1 MSQRPGFP
9 IRHCLS
15 VAGHVG
21 SGMESTATAPS
32 DRWSLESWFT
42 AFGAPDYL
50 AFKDQLTRSL
60 AAQSEPSAGTGA
72 AAALAAY
79 EELSVKMGHLSA
91 YLGCLSA
98 DDAGNES
105 VKADEAWLSGRE
117 ADLSKI
123 EASLRSHLAA
133 LSAAEFAAL
142 AADPALADAAYRLG
156 RLREA
161 GGHQMPL
168 ELEGLAADLNVDGLH
183 AWGRLCE
190 TLTGKLSFP
199 MTFPDGHEETVPM
212 ARRRALMASPERAVR
227 SAAFHT
233 GQQPWLDHVDTFA
246 AGLNGIA
253 GARLTLYRRRGQP
266 GFLEAPLFDSAMG
279 AASLDAMMEAIHTH
293 IEIPRRALRAAAR
306 LQGTAA
312 LHFFDIEAPQI
323 APPGEAQISWTQA
336 CAMVDR
342 AFTAAYPALGAYFR
356 EMLDHG
362 WIEAQPRAGKRPGA
376 FCTGSLLRG
385 EERVYMSYHGTV
397 QDVITLAH
405 EVGHAWHAR
414 ALKGARLFRSSYP
427 MTLAET
433 ASNFGEMI
441 LLEGLLTEG
450 AGTPGL
456 QAWLLDQEMNRAHS
470 YLVNIPMRFEFERSF
485 YTERSSGEVPG
496 SRLRALMEQA
506 QQKCYGN
513 TLEPGG
519 LDPMFWASKMHFFIS
534 SVSFYNFPYVFGY
547 LLSRALFARFQ
558 TEGAAFLPGY
568 EAFLRLSGS
577 ADCETVARETLGADL
592 TDPAFWASGILSL
605 EPKLAEYEALS

>member
-1 MSQRPGFP
+1 
-9 IRHCLS
+9 
-15 VAGHVG
+15 
-21 SGMESTATAPS
+21 MESAAAPS
-32 DRWSLESWFT
+32 DRWSLESWFS

-50 AFKDQLTRSL
+50 AFKDDLTRNLTTRSEISTDGDVTADL
-60 AAQSEPSAGTGA
+60 AAF
-72 AAALAAY
+72 
-79 EELSVKMGHLSA
+79 EELSVKMAHLSA
-91 YLGCLSA
+91 FLGCLSA
-98 DDAGNES
+98 DDSNNEA

-123 EASLRSHLAA
+123 EAALRSRLAA
-133 LSAAEFAAL
+133 LTDAQFAAL
-142 AADPALADAAYRLG
+142 TADSSPSSALADAAYRLS

-161 GGHQMPL
+161 GARQMPL

-183 AWGRLCE
+183 AWGRLYE

-199 MTFPDGHEETVPM
+199 MTFPDGHTETVPM
-212 ARRRALMASPERAVR
+212 SRRRALMASPERAVR
-227 SAAFHT
+227 SAAFHA
-233 GQQPWLDHVDTFA
+233 GQQPWLDHADTFA

-253 GARLTLYRRRGQP
+253 GARLSLYRRRGQP
-266 GFLEAPLFDSAMG
+266 GFLEAPLFDSAMS
-279 AASLDAMMEAIHTH
+279 AASLDAMMEAIHAH

-306 LQGTAA
+306 LQGTPA
-312 LHFFDIEAPQI
+312 LHFFDLEAPQI
-323 APPGEAQISWTQA
+323 AAPGEAHISWDQA

-342 AFTAAYPALGAYFR
+342 AFTTAYPALGAYFR
-356 EMLDHG
+356 EMLDRR

-376 FCTGSLLRG
+376 FCTGSPLRG
-385 EERVYMSYHGTV
+385 EERVYMNYHGTV

-405 EVGHAWHAR
+405 EVGHAWHSR
-414 ALKGARLFRSSYP
+414 ALLGERLFRSSYP

-441 LLEGLLTEG
+441 LLEGLLSEG
-450 AGTPGL
+450 ADNPAL

-485 YTERSSGEVPG
+485 YTERHTGEVPV
-496 SRLRALMEQA
+496 SRLRTLMEQA
-506 QQKCYGN
+506 QRKCYGD
-513 TLEPGG
+513 TLESDG
-519 LDPMFWASKMHFFIS
+519 LDPLFWCSKMHFFIS

-558 TEGAAFLPGY
+558 AEGPAFLPGY

-577 ADCETVARETLGADL
+577 ADCETTARQTLNADL

-605 EPKLAEYEALS
+605 EPKLAEYEAITATPSKE